1 MACCPKSVI
10 AEILKAKGTI
20 KSVYFVACGGSY
32 AGLHPGK
39 YFLESESKELKVD
52 HYSSNEF
59 CHATPKSLGEHS
71 IVITQSSS
79 GNTPE
84 TVKAA
89 EIAQKAGA
97 ASIVITNKPESPL
110 AQNGDYVLVPEK
122 GSTANSGQGYS
133 LQLAVEILNQTEG
146 YENYDEMYNGFDRI
160 DKIVGNAT
168 KFIAPRAEKW
178 AKMYKDEKLIYTM
191 GSGSAYSVA
200 YSFAICLLMEMQWIN
215 SSAIHSGEYFHG
227 PFEITDK
234 DVPFIMMMSTGRTR
248 ALDQRALDFL
258 HRFGEKIMVLDNEEM
273 GLNALDPN
281 VAEFFNQIFTAALLD
296 MFYMDLCEVRKHP
309 RPTRRYMW
317 KLKY

>member
-200 YSFAICLLMEMQWIN
+200 YS
-215 SSAIHSGEYFHG
+215 SRSA
-227 PFEITDK
+227 
-234 DVPFIMMMSTGRTR
+234 
-248 ALDQRALDFL
+248 
-258 HRFGEKIMVLDNEEM
+258 
-273 GLNALDPN
+273 
-281 VAEFFNQIFTAALLD
+281 
-296 MFYMDLCEVRKHP
+296 C
-309 RPTRRYMW
+309 
-317 KLKY
+317 

>member
-1 MACCPKSVI
+1 MACCPKSII
-10 AEILKAKGTI
+10 AEILKAKGAI

-59 CHATPKSLGEHS
+59 CHATPKSLGENS

-122 GSTANSGQGYS
+122 GSTANSGQAYS
-133 LQLAVEILNQTEG
+133 LKLAVEILNQTEG
-146 YENYDEMYNGFDRI
+146 YENYDEMQNGFDRI

-168 KFIAPRAEKW
+168 QFIAPRAEKW

-191 GSGSAYSVA
+191 GSGSAHSVA

-227 PFEITDK
+227 PFEITDRET
-234 DVPFIMMMSTGRTR
+234 PFIVFMSEGRTR
-248 ALDQRALDFL
+248 PLDQKSS
-258 HRFGEKIMVLDNEEM
+258 GSS
-273 GLNALDPN
+273 
-281 VAEFFNQIFTAALLD
+281 
-296 MFYMDLCEVRKHP
+296 
-309 RPTRRYMW
+309 
-317 KLKY
+317 